1 MDTNFDITSEFDK
14 IIRERNLNLK
24 FPITTEFSKKKEVVD
39 FLEMLIES
47 TSVKNIF
54 YDKDDWERWKGLNR
68 GEYTLAFNS
77 FLFSDYVLKPEEL
90 QYMYH
95 FILFYKIFDLNE
107 AKVKKIVINKKY
119 MYKPTSYDVLENA
132 EREYKNVFGEER
144 EIIFK

>member
-14 IIRERNLNLK
+14 IIRERNLNLQ

-107 AKVKKIVINKKY
+107 AKGKKIVINKKY
-119 MYKPTSYDVLENA
+119 MYKPTSYDVLENV

>member
-1 MDTNFDITSEFDK
+1 MEEFFDITNDFKK
-14 IIRERNLNLK
+14 ILK
-24 FPITTEFSKKKEVVD
+24 EKSLCLKIPTTTVFSKKKEVVD

-47 TSVKNIF
+47 TNVKNIF
-54 YDKDDWERWKGLNR
+54 YKKGDKTRQSGLNK

-77 FLFSDYVLKPEEL
+77 FLFSVYVPKFEEL

-95 FILFYKIFDLNE
+95 FILFYKVFYLNE
-107 AKVKKIVINKKY
+107 DKGKKIVINKEY

-132 EREYKNVFGEER
+132 EREYKNVFGEKR

>member
-54 YDKDDWERWKGLNR
+54 YDKENYLNIFYLTQIGDKYNGENKK
-68 GEYTLAFNS
+68 GEYAKNIQLFIETEINKYKGKIRDIIDNKNRKISLDYDETL
-77 FLFSDYVLKPEEL
+77 
-90 QYMYH
+90 
-95 FILFYKIFDLNE
+95 
-107 AKVKKIVINKKY
+107 KKIGHILQKY
-119 MYKPTSYDVLENA
+119 NWFENYI
-132 EREYKNVFGEER
+132 EN
-144 EIIFK
+144 ILNNN